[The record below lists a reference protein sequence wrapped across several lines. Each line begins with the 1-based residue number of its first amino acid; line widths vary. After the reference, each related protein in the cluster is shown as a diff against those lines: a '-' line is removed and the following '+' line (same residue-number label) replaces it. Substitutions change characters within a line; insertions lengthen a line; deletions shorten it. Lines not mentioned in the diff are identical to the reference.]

1 MTKRRKFIIIIAA
14 ALLAAAGAVIAWLL
28 LRSEGYHP
36 FSSLSASDIA
46 LCHADGATSYTETAE
61 GEKAS
66 MPAVYMLTQE
76 ETDELLTLMHK
87 ITYEKNDDGEDN
99 DLVGI
104 PYKYFTVELK
114 NGEKISKGNAENK
127 NYSTMSVT
135 ISWEGE
141 SHDLSECLT
150 TTRGG
155 SSAPKLNMVFSGN
168 PKAAAKTYSGCMV
181 CLDSCYIGIVSNSEY
196 GLCDIDNGKPTVF
209 ARSDVLPDDGTVVD
223 VTFKLK

>member
-1 MTKRRKFIIIIAA
+1 
-14 ALLAAAGAVIAWLL
+14 
-28 LRSEGYHP
+28 
-36 FSSLSASDIA
+36 
-46 LCHADGATSYTETAE
+46 
-61 GEKAS
+61 
-66 MPAVYMLTQE
+66 
-76 ETDELLTLMHK
+76 
-87 ITYEKNDDGEDN
+87 
-99 DLVGI
+99 
-104 PYKYFTVELK
+104 
-114 NGEKISKGNAENK
+114 
-127 NYSTMSVT
+127 MSVT

>member
-14 ALLAAAGAVIAWLL
+14 AFLAAAGAVIAWLL

-114 NGEKISKGNAENK
+114 NGEKIRINLG
-127 NYSTMSVT
+127 VP
-135 ISWEGE
+135 
-141 SHDLSECLT
+141 D
-150 TTRGG
+150 
-155 SSAPKLNMVFSGN
+155 
-168 PKAAAKTYSGCMV
+168 
-181 CLDSCYIGIVSNSEY
+181 GIY
-196 GLCDIDNGKPTVF
+196 LIDNRKHKACNDLDEELTELYDRCIENLK
-209 ARSDVLPDDGTVVD
+209 RSMENDDGNVKTEIK
-223 VTFKLK
+223 T